1 MKPQVTVI
9 DSPDESFARA
19 LGLTEQREKEI
30 DDIMDKCHNETNTY
44 PDAIAMIAESL
55 NNDNE
60 LAYAVFHL
68 GAFAESRRAEN
79 ELLYK
84 LLGE

>member
-9 DSPDESFARA
+9 DSPCESFARA
-19 LGLTEQREKEI
+19 LGITEQRGSEI
-30 DDIMDKCHNETNTY
+30 GEIMYKCHNETNTY

-60 LAYAVFHL
+60 LAYVAFHL
-68 GAFAESRRAEN
+68 GAFAESRRAKN